1 MPSST
6 LSKAALL
13 SGATVALSGA
23 GVIASVA
30 LGGLTIAAPFLIL
43 TLLAALTALIMIK
56 RSQRSVGRFK
66 TVLDDAQQ
74 GRFESRITR
83 IDEQGELGEL
93 CWGVNNL
100 LDQLEVFMREVKA
113 SVEAASDSSFHRQF
127 LTQGLQGQ
135 FAFNGR
141 LVQHAVEGIEA
152 SHRNIE
158 RSRVNSELSGIGRGV
173 AGGLELIEAD
183 LHKNNTY
190 LESITKRS
198 RQTAAKSKENVAA
211 IGSVIADLMV
221 LLEHIERA
229 GSGIEQLSD
238 RTREINTVVNLI
250 KDIADQTNLLALN
263 AAIEAARA
271 GEHGRGFAVVADE
284 VRQLAE
290 RTGKATGEI
299 AATIQTLQQEA
310 GDIQSGSEEMT
321 QLAQSSSHS
330 ISEFQ
335 HTLES
340 FNTDAEETA
349 AQTRTLE
356 NLTHIIE
363 AKLNQ
368 IIFKSNLYSSIFH
381 GTLKAPVTD
390 AFEKSDLGQ
399 WYQEQA
405 KALFGRSEAYSAIE
419 PIARELH
426 KRALDNARFVQSEDR
441 VSENKQTVIENF
453 VQLEKLSDQLFEQMD
468 RLTESPAP
476 PNR

>member
-1 MPSST
+1 M
-6 LSKAALL
+6 
-13 SGATVALSGA
+13 
-23 GVIASVA
+23 
-30 LGGLTIAAPFLIL
+30 
-43 TLLAALTALIMIK
+43 
-56 RSQRSVGRFK
+56 
-66 TVLDDAQQ
+66 
-74 GRFESRITR
+74 
-83 IDEQGELGEL
+83 
-93 CWGVNNL
+93 
-100 LDQLEVFMREVKA
+100 
-113 SVEAASDSSFHRQF
+113 
-127 LTQGLQGQ
+127 
-135 FAFNGR
+135 
-141 LVQHAVEGIEA
+141 
-152 SHRNIE
+152 
-158 RSRVNSELSGIGRGV
+158 
-173 AGGLELIEAD
+173 
-183 LHKNNTY
+183 
-190 LESITKRS
+190 
-198 RQTAAKSKENVAA
+198 
-211 IGSVIADLMV
+211 
-221 LLEHIERA
+221 
-229 GSGIEQLSD
+229 
-238 RTREINTVVNLI
+238 VNLI